1 MGERSFCH
9 LLTDINLRK
18 RAVVLSNNKITNAM
32 SVDVEDYFQVS
43 AFESIIDRADWDKL
57 ECRVENNT
65 RKALALFSEADV
77 KATFFVLGWVA
88 ERYPEL
94 VREIVEHGH
103 ELASHGY
110 SHTRITMLDQAK
122 FRDEIRASKNILEEI
137 GGVEVKGYRAPSYS
151 IVNST
156 LWAHELLAEEGY
168 RYSSSVYPI
177 KHDLYGIPDAP
188 RFKYEVPEIE
198 MLEIPVSTTL
208 VCGRNIPCGGGGYFR
223 LFPYRLS
230 KWAIARV
237 NRNEGQPCNFYFHP
251 WELDPGQPRQQQIP
265 LKTRFRHY
273 LNLSR
278 MESRLQHLLK
288 DFSWGTMEEVYL
300 GQSK

>member
-1 MGERSFCH
+1 MNE
-9 LLTDINLRK
+9 K
-18 RAVVLSNNKITNAM
+18 MVPNNIITNAM

-43 AFESIIDRADWDKL
+43 AFESVIDRADWDKL
-57 ECRVENNT
+57 ECRVEKNT
-65 RKALALFSEADV
+65 HKALALFSAANV

-88 ERYPEL
+88 ERYPQL
-94 VREIVEHGH
+94 VREIVENGH

-110 SHTRITMLDQAK
+110 SHRRITMLDKTQ
-122 FRDEIRASKNILEEI
+122 FRDEIKTTKKILEEI

-151 IVNST
+151 IVDST

-188 RFKYEVPEIE
+188 RFNYEVPEVK
-198 MLEIPVSTTL
+198 MLEIPVSTVTL
-208 VCGRNIPCGGGGYFR
+208 LGRNVPCGGGGYFR
-223 LFPYRLS
+223 LFPYSLS

-251 WELDPGQPRQQQIP
+251 WELDPDQPRQKKIP
-265 LKTRFRHY
+265 AKTRVRHY

-300 GQSK
+300 GKPE

>member
-1 MGERSFCH
+1 MVAH
-9 LLTDINLRK
+9 
-18 RAVVLSNNKITNAM
+18 NKIINAM

-43 AFESIIDRADWDKL
+43 AFESIIDRADWDRL
-57 ECRVENNT
+57 ECRVESNT
-65 RKALALFSEADV
+65 RKALALFAAADV

-88 ERYPEL
+88 DRYPGL
-94 VREIVEHGH
+94 VREIVENGH

-110 SHTRITMLDQAK
+110 SHSRITMLDSVQ
-122 FRDEIRASKNILEEI
+122 FREEIRTSKRILEEI

-188 RFKYEVPEIE
+188 RFKYDVPQLN
-198 MLEIPVSTTL
+198 MVEIPVSTIT
-208 VCGRNIPCGGGGYFR
+208 VYGRNIPCGGGGYFR
-223 LFPYRLS
+223 LFPYPLS
-230 KWAIARV
+230 KWAIQRV
-237 NRNEGQPCNFYFHP
+237 NGKEGLPCNFYFHP
-251 WELDPGQPRQQQIP
+251 WELDPDQPRQHNIP
-265 LKTRFRHY
+265 LKTRIRHY

-278 MESRLQHLLK
+278 MESRLQRLLS
-288 DFSWGTMEEVYL
+288 DFSWGTMEAVYL
-300 GQSK
+300 GTPE